1 MTPDD
6 ALLARYLAHECT
18 PAEAAVVR
26 QWIAAD
32 PGRVRAV
39 ERLRATFDAAP
50 PPNERPDVDAM
61 WARVQSE
68 AGGTRRIS
76 LGVARRRPFPV
87 SVIAAAAVLLIAVLI
102 DRTVAHKG
110 ATQGAVREVAT
121 ATGQRATIDLADG
134 SRVIL
139 GPRSRISTPEHFGDG
154 PRDVT
159 LVGEAYFEVQHDSAH
174 PFRVHAANGVAEDI
188 GTRFVVRAYA
198 GEPVLRV
205 VVAEGRVRVAR
216 DGGVPVALGGG
227 QLANLDAAG
236 VASVRGVDTA
246 AYVAFSDGRL
256 VFDGTPLEEVVAEL
270 GRWYDLDVRLALP
283 AYADHHIS
291 ASFTGLAEDDVLGAV
306 AAAAGL
312 RYTRHGRTVTFSRA
326 RGIQ

>member
-18 PAEAAVVR
+18 PAEAAAVR

-32 PGRVRAV
+32 PDRVRAV
-39 ERLRATFDAAP
+39 ERLRATFDAPAP
-50 PPNERPDVDAM
+50 PHERPDVDAM
-61 WARVQSE
+61 WAHIRS
-68 AGGTRRIS
+68 S
-76 LGVARRRPFPV
+76 PPVALPATRRRPFPV
-87 SVIAAAAVLLIAVLI
+87 SLLAAAAILIVAVLI
-102 DRTVAHKG
+102 DRAVTRPTTH
-110 ATQGAVREVAT
+110 GAVREVAT
-121 ATGQRATIDLADG
+121 SIGQRATIDLADG

-139 GPRSRISTPEHFGDG
+139 GPRSRISTPEHFGEG

-159 LVGEAYFEVQHDSAH
+159 LDGEAYFEVRHDSAN
-174 PFRVHAANGVAEDI
+174 PFRVHAAGGVTEDI

-198 GEPVLRV
+198 GESALRV
-205 VVAEGRVRVAR
+205 VVAEGRVSVSR
-216 DGGVPVALGGG
+216 GGGAPVTLGGG
-227 QLANLDAAG
+227 QLANLDATG
-236 VASVRGVDTA
+236 IASVRAVDTA

-256 VFDGTPLEEVVAEL
+256 VFDGTPLEEVVGEL
-270 GRWYDLDVRLALP
+270 GRWYDLDVRLATP
-283 AYADHHIS
+283 AFADHHIS

-312 RYTRHGRTVTFSRA
+312 RYTRAGRTVTFSRA

>member
-18 PAEAAVVR
+18 PAEAAAVR

-32 PGRVRAV
+32 PDRVRAV
-39 ERLRATFDAAP
+39 ERLRSTFDAAAP
-50 PPNERPDVDAM
+50 PHERPDVDAM
-61 WARVQSE
+61 WAQVRSSHRVALPA
-68 AGGTRRIS
+68 AG
-76 LGVARRRPFPV
+76 RRPFPV
-87 SVIAAAAVLLIAVLI
+87 TLLAVAAVLVVAVLV
-102 DRTVAHKG
+102 DRAMTRKL
-110 ATQGAVREVAT
+110 ATHGAVREVAT

-139 GPRSRISTPEHFGDG
+139 GPRSRISTPERFGDG

-159 LVGEAYFEVQHDSAH
+159 LEGEAYFEVQHDSAN
-174 PFRVHAANGVAEDI
+174 PFRVHAAGGVTEDI

-198 GEPVLRV
+198 GESALRV
-205 VVAEGRVRVAR
+205 VVAEGRVSVAR
-216 DGGVPVALGGG
+216 GGGAPVALGGG
-227 QLANLDAAG
+227 QLASLDAAG
-236 VASVRGVDTA
+236 VALVRVVDTA

-256 VFDGTPLEEVVAEL
+256 VFDGTPLEEVVGEL
-270 GRWYDLDVRLALP
+270 GRWYDLDVRLAAP
-283 AYADHHIS
+283 EFAGRHIS

-312 RYTRHGRTVTFSRA
+312 RYTRQGRTVTFSRA

>member
-18 PAEAAVVR
+18 PAEAAAVR

-32 PGRVRAV
+32 PDRVRAV
-39 ERLRATFDAAP
+39 ERLRATFDAAAP
-50 PPNERPDVDAM
+50 PHERPDVDAM
-61 WARVQSE
+61 WANVRSSHRV
-68 AGGTRRIS
+68 ALPAT
-76 LGVARRRPFPV
+76 RRRPFPV
-87 SVIAAAAVLLIAVLI
+87 GLLAAAAVLVVAVFL
-102 DRTVAHKG
+102 DRAITRRS
-110 ATQGAVREVAT
+110 ATHGAVREVAT
-121 ATGQRATIDLADG
+121 SIGQRATIDLADG

-139 GPRSRISTPEHFGDG
+139 GPRSRITTPEHFGEG

-159 LVGEAYFEVQHDSAH
+159 LDGEAYFEVHHDPAN
-174 PFRVHAANGVAEDI
+174 PFRVHAAGGVTEDI

-198 GEPVLRV
+198 GESVLRV
-205 VVAEGRVRVAR
+205 VVAEGRVSVAR
-216 DGGVPVALGGG
+216 GGGAPVALGGG
-227 QLANLDAAG
+227 QLASLDAAG
-236 VASVRGVDTA
+236 VASVRMVDTA

-256 VFDGTPLEEVVAEL
+256 VFDGTPLEEVVGEL
-270 GRWYDLDVRLALP
+270 GRWYDLDVRLATP
-283 AYADHHIS
+283 AFADHHIS

-312 RYTRHGRTVTFSRA
+312 RYTRQGRTVTFSRA

>member
-18 PAEAAVVR
+18 PAEAAAVR

-32 PGRVRAV
+32 PDRIRAV

-50 PPNERPDVDAM
+50 PPHERPDVDAM
-61 WARVQSE
+61 WAHVRSHRGAPVAS
-68 AGGTRRIS
+68 
-76 LGVARRRPFPV
+76 ARRRPFPV
-87 SVIAAAAVLLIAVLI
+87 TLIAAAAVLIVAILLDRVLT
-102 DRTVAHKG
+102 RTA
-110 ATQGAVREVAT
+110 ATHGAVREVAT

-159 LVGEAYFEVQHDSAH
+159 LVGEAYFEVQHDSSH
-174 PFRVHAANGVAEDI
+174 PFRVHAAGGVAEDI

-198 GEPVLRV
+198 GEPALRV
-205 VVAEGRVRVAR
+205 VVAAGRVRVAR
-216 DGGVPVALGGG
+216 AGAAPVALGGG
-227 QLANLDAAG
+227 QLATLDASG
-236 VASVRGVDTA
+236 VAAVHAVDTA

-256 VFDGTPLEEVVAEL
+256 VFDGTPLDEVMAEL
-270 GRWYDLDVRLALP
+270 GRWYDLDVRLTVP
-283 AYADHHIS
+283 EYADRHIS

-312 RYTRHGRTVTFSRA
+312 RYTRQGRTVTFSRA
-326 RGIQ
+326 RGVQ

>member
-18 PAEAAVVR
+18 PAEAAAVR

-32 PGRVRAV
+32 PDRVRAV
-39 ERLRATFDAAP
+39 ERLRATFDAAAP
-50 PPNERPDVDAM
+50 PHQRPDLDAM
-61 WARVQSE
+61 WGRVQSVT
-68 AGGTRRIS
+68 AQTRRMT
-76 LGVARRRPFPV
+76 LPVPRRRPFPV
-87 SVIAAAAVLLIAVLI
+87 TLVAAAAVLVLAVLA
-102 DRTVAHKG
+102 DRAVTRNSPTH
-110 ATQGAVREVAT
+110 GAVREVAT

-139 GPRSRISTPEHFGDG
+139 GPRSHISMPEHFGDG

-159 LVGEAYFEVQHDSAH
+159 LDGEAYFEVHHDSTH
-174 PFRVHAANGVAEDI
+174 PFRVHAAGGVAEDI
-188 GTRFVVRAYA
+188 GTRFVVRAYT
-198 GEPVLRV
+198 GESTLRV
-205 VVAEGRVRVAR
+205 VVAEGRVSVAR
-216 DGGVPVALGGG
+216 GGGAPVPLGGG
-227 QLANLDAAG
+227 QLASLDAAG
-236 VASVRGVDTA
+236 IASVRAVDTA

-256 VFDGTPLEEVVAEL
+256 VFDGTPLGEVVGEL
-270 GRWYDLDVRLALP
+270 GRWYDLDVRLAAP
-283 AYADHHIS
+283 AFADQHIS

-312 RYTRHGRTVTFSRA
+312 KYTRRGRTVTFSRA